1 MYSIYIKI
9 CVLSSWPCLSTHCT
23 KIVSL
28 LKTMSVHTLHKC
40 PHDHACPY
48 TTHVC
53 DTYLRCLKQ
62 RYIKVERDISS
73 CYATIS
79 CLLKTYN
86 SKIQLLEQLKM
97 PKHKINMSLYDTI
110 TMLAY
115 YFFCLGSEV
124 IQHPYEYVMYPTNT
138 TNPIVFYVF
147 VFCFFII

>member
-1 MYSIYIKI
+1 MTM
-9 CVLSSWPCLSTHCT
+9 CVHTHCT
-23 KIVSL
+23 NKCPVL
-28 LKTMSVHTLHKC
+28 MTMSVHTLHKC

-53 DTYLRCLKQ
+53 NTYLACLKQ

-86 SKIQLLEQLKM
+86 PKIQLLEQLKM
-97 PKHKINMSLYDTI
+97 PKHEINMSLYDTI

-115 YFFCLGSEV
+115 YFFCLGSEG
-124 IQHPYEYVMYPTNT
+124 IQHPLSAFAWLTPAQLPDVLQPQKKAK
-138 TNPIVFYVF
+138 PIK
-147 VFCFFII
+147 